1 MTGPDGVVYTD
12 NKELAYAVLKSAYLS
27 LEGKISINFKV
38 QAPDAGY
45 VARLYYEKAGF
56 EQVAEVPLN
65 SEHFVPDPSNYN
77 YYLVTY
83 SEVPAKEMTQ
93 QLRIKVFDANG
104 NQVPMKISSGYID
117 QYDYSV
123 AKWCT
128 NMINKNTNANDV
140 MIAKALLNYGHYSQL
155 ALKYN
160 DGRENRPDNMPA
172 SWLEGE
178 MGSVTANSA
187 YDRITDGGKA
197 LGAKSFILVLESDTL
212 IKLVLSRPVNVSIDG
227 APVTLAPEKDA
238 NGNDIWA
245 AYSSGVA
252 AKRLHER
259 KALTLTEG
267 SNSATLYY
275 GVLSW
280 ANSKL
285 ANGNEDDQNL
295 ARAMYLYNAAARRY
309 FHYDEA
315 GL

>member
-1 MTGPDGVVYTD
+1 
-12 NKELAYAVLKSAYLS
+12 
-27 LEGKISINFKV
+27 
-38 QAPDAGY
+38 
-45 VARLYYEKAGF
+45 
-56 EQVAEVPLN
+56 
-65 SEHFVPDPSNYN
+65 
-77 YYLVTY
+77 
-83 SEVPAKEMTQ
+83 
-93 QLRIKVFDANG
+93 
-104 NQVPMKISSGYID
+104 
-117 QYDYSV
+117 
-123 AKWCT
+123 
-128 NMINKNTNANDV
+128 MINKNTNANDV

-172 SWLEGE
+172 AWLESE

-267 SNSATLYY
+267 GNSATLYY

-315 GL
+315 GLQ